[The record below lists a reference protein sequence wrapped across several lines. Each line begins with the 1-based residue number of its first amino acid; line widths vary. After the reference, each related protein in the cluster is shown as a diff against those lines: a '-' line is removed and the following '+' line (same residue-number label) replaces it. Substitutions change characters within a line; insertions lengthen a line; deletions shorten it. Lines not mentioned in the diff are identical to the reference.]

1 MNMSVA
7 YLIVG
12 ICTGLTVFL
21 AIGLWIVYAW
31 DYYDIQKTLSLG
43 MDRKEIEQ
51 IKLFKGLIKL
61 FSTIAVILVLLY
73 SILIFKYGK

>member
-1 MNMSVA
+1 MSVA